1 VDPYDSPCRRQI
13 GGERRQQGRLP
24 RTVGADE
31 SENLTGA
38 DLHVHALEDLTRA
51 EAYVERAGLGEDVAG
66 DGGGG
71 GFRTGTEQLAGD
83 RPPRA
88 RRTRPPARCFNA
100 RVTDYDVLRV
110 FCAPN
115 GGYGNELGVV
125 RDGSRVPE
133 RSDRQEL
140 AAKLG
145 FSETVFVDDP
155 ERGVVDIYT
164 PTLRLPFAGH
174 PCVGTA
180 WLLDVPELV
189 TPAGVVGA
197 RLDGEFSWIEAR
209 AEWAPPRTLRQYAT
223 AAEVDDL
230 PVPPPGEWIYA
241 WAWEDE
247 SAGRIRA
254 RAFPGRDDGIEEDEA
269 TGAAALLLTDR
280 LGRALN
286 ITQGMGS
293 QILTAPQ
300 PYGWVEI
307 GGRVFLER

>member
-1 VDPYDSPCRRQI
+1 M
-13 GGERRQQGRLP
+13 
-24 RTVGADE
+24 
-31 SENLTGA
+31 
-38 DLHVHALEDLTRA
+38 
-51 EAYVERAGLGEDVAG
+51 
-66 DGGGG
+66 
-71 GFRTGTEQLAGD
+71 
-83 RPPRA
+83 
-88 RRTRPPARCFNA
+88 
-100 RVTDYDVLRV
+100 TDYDVLRV
-110 FCAPN
+110 FCAAN

-125 RDGSRVPE
+125 RDGSVLPGRE
-133 RSDRQEL
+133 DRQAL

-197 RLDGEFSWIEAR
+197 RLDGEFSWIEALP
-209 AEWAPPRTLRQYAT
+209 EWVTPRTLRQYAE
-223 AAEVDDL
+223 AAEVDAL
-230 PVPPPGEWIYA
+230 PVPAPGEWIYA

-247 SAGRIRA
+247 SAGRVRA
-254 RAFPGRDDGIEEDEA
+254 RAFPGRDDGIDEDEA
-269 TGAAALLLTDR
+269 TGAAALLLTAE

-286 ITQGMGS
+286 ITQGRGS

-307 GGRVFLER
+307 GGRVLLEGPERQPVTDR